1 METMDIQKIDFNV
14 ESNTKSPSQSE
25 VSVRNFKVLIDEPAM
40 LGGTDKAPNPVEYIL
55 CGLTGCLHILAF
67 NVANELKMTLS
78 DLKIKVTGKL
88 DPSKMFGMPTEER
101 AGYQRIA
108 IELYPG
114 TNADQ
119 ATLSQWKSMIVE
131 RSPVLDN
138 LLNET
143 PVDVKLG

>member
-1 METMDIQKIDFNV
+1 METMEIQKIDFSV

-25 VSVRNFKVLIDEPAM
+25 VSVRNFKILVDEPAV

-78 DLKIKVTGKL
+78 DIKIKVTGEL

-101 AGYQRIA
+101 AGYQKIA
-108 IELYPG
+108 IELYPE

-119 ATLSQWKSMIVE
+119 ATLSKWKSLIVE

-138 LLNET
+138 LFNET